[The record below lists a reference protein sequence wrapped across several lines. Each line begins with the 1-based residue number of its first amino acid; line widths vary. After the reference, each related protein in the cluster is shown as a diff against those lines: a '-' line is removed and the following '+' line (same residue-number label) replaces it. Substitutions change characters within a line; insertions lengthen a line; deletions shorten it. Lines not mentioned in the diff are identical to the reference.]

1 MNTPLR
7 VAILGATGRM
17 GHALIDSV
25 LQNPEFELVAAV
37 AQPGSAGYGG
47 DASSLTGRPAIG
59 VTINDDV
66 DAAAAAA
73 EAIIDFSRPEGTF
86 AALDACRR
94 HGRALV
100 IGTTGF
106 DAAGKQR
113 IAESARAVPVC
124 MAANFSVGVNVCLK
138 LLEMAAHA
146 LGEGYDVEIVEAH
159 HRNKIDAPSGTAL
172 RMGEAVASALG
183 RSLPECAVYGRE
195 GVTGIRD
202 GRTIGFATVRGGD
215 VVGDHTVMF
224 LGEGERVEIS
234 HKASSRTNFARGAL
248 RAALWLRGRAPG
260 LYEMRDVL
268 GLNRSGA

>member
-7 VAILGATGRM
+7 VAVLGATGRM
-17 GHALIDSV
+17 GHALIESI
-25 LQNPEFELVAAV
+25 LQNPDLQLTAAV

-47 DASSLTGRPAIG
+47 DAAAMAGQPAIG
-59 VTINDDV
+59 VVINDDIG
-66 DAAAAAA
+66 AAAVAADVM
-73 EAIIDFSRPEGTF
+73 IDFSRPEGTLV
-86 AALDACRR
+86 ALEACRR

-106 DAAGKQR
+106 NAEGRQR
-113 IAESARAVPVC
+113 IAEVAKTIPVC

-138 LLEMAAHA
+138 LLELAAQS
-146 LGEGYDVEIVEAH
+146 LGEGYDIEVVEAH
-159 HRNKIDAPSGTAL
+159 HRNKVDAPSGTAL

-183 RSLPECAVYGRE
+183 RSLQDCAVYGRE
-195 GVTGIRD
+195 GVTGVRD
-202 GRTIGFATVRGGD
+202 RQTIGFATVRGGD

-234 HKASSRTNFARGAL
+234 HKASSRSNFARGAL

-268 GLNRSGA
+268 GLH